1 MELKRVI
8 ELLKR
13 LPEDVGLD
21 EEENWDD
28 SPETQIWR
36 KEAIEAINFAVEVLQ
51 EGKVVGTLTIDGKE
65 YKIIR

>member
-1 MELKRVI
+1 MELERVI

-28 SPETQIWR
+28 SPETQVWR
-36 KEAIEAINFAVEVLQ
+36 KEAIEAINFAVKALQ
-51 EGKVVGTLTIDGKE
+51 GGEVVGTLRIDGKE